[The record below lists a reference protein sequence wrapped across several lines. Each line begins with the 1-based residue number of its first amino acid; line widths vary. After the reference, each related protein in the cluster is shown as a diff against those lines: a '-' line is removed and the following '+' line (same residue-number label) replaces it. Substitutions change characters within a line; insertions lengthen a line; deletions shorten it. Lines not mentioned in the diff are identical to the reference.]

1 VRDSRMLEAFL
12 AGQSSIAEDLVFPSQ
27 AGTVLCRFIQN
38 SGRIHSLSIAFRSWE
53 WDIASPD
60 LLPVQV
66 SDRFTSARMDVSAMR
81 NSRVPTLAMPGCPS
95 ERSMSCVHSPALP
108 C

>member
-1 VRDSRMLEAFL
+1 MRDSRMLEAFL

-27 AGTVLCRFIQN
+27 AGTVLCRLIQN

-81 NSRVPTLAMPGCPS
+81 NSRARPLKRLAAHPK
-95 ERSMSCVHSPALP
+95 RSMSCAHSPALS